1 VTIAA
6 TGNNARRGEQVPVQP
21 ASQIVSVV
29 DDDESV
35 CKALRR
41 LLRSFGLKVETFAT
55 AEEFLARASSD
66 SPAFLIVDVRMP
78 GMSGLE
84 LQQHLNATGRKL
96 PIVFITAH
104 EDQQARHAALAAG
117 AVDFL
122 IKPFDE
128 QVLLRAVTNALGREN
143 EEEAIP

>member
-1 VTIAA
+1 VE
-6 TGNNARRGEQVPVQP
+6 R
-21 ASQIVSVV
+21 ASQVVSVV

-41 LLRSFGLKVETFAT
+41 LLRSFGLNVETFAT
-55 AEEFLARASSD
+55 AEEFLTRARGE
-66 SPAFLIVDVRMP
+66 SPACLILDVRMP

-84 LQQHLNATGRKL
+84 LQQRLSSAGRRI

-104 EDQQARHAALAAG
+104 EDQKARHEALTAG

-128 QVLLRAVTNALGREN
+128 AVLLNAVSQALERDN
-143 EEEAIP
+143 EDHS

>member
-1 VTIAA
+1 MQPTS
-6 TGNNARRGEQVPVQP
+6 QV
-21 ASQIVSVV
+21 VSVV

-35 CKALRR
+35 GKALRR
-41 LLRSFGLKVETFAT
+41 LLRSFGLNVESFAG
-55 AEEFLARASSD
+55 AEELLARAPGE
-66 SPAFLIVDVRMP
+66 SPACLILDVRMP

-84 LQQHLNATGRKL
+84 LQQHLNNAGRRI

-128 QVLLRAVTNALGREN
+128 QVLLRAVTQALVRDNKER
-143 EEEAIP
+143 AVP

>member
-1 VTIAA
+1 
-6 TGNNARRGEQVPVQP
+6 VQP
-21 ASQIVSVV
+21 TSQVVSVV

-41 LLRSFGLKVETFAT
+41 LLRSFGLEVETFTT
-55 AEEFLARASSD
+55 AEEFLARGPGEA
-66 SPAFLIVDVRMP
+66 PACLILDIRLP
-78 GMSGLE
+78 GMTGLE
-84 LQQHLNATGRKL
+84 LQQYLSEVGRRI

-104 EDQQARHAALAAG
+104 EDREARQAGLASG

-128 QVLLRAVTNALGREN
+128 QVLSRAVTKALG
-143 EEEAIP
+143 

>member
-1 VTIAA
+1 MAPSS
-6 TGNNARRGEQVPVQP
+6 QV
-21 ASQIVSVV
+21 VSVV

-41 LLRSFGLKVETFAT
+41 LLRSFGINVETFAT
-55 AEEFLARASSD
+55 AEEFLARAAGAA
-66 SPAFLIVDVRMP
+66 PACLILDVRMP
-78 GMSGLE
+78 GMSGLD
-84 LQQHLNATGRKL
+84 LQQHLNTAGRRI

-104 EDQQARHAALAAG
+104 QDQQARHAALAAG

-128 QVLLRAVTNALGREN
+128 HVLLRAVTQALGS
-143 EEEAIP
+143 

>member
-1 VTIAA
+1 MQPTS
-6 TGNNARRGEQVPVQP
+6 QVV
-21 ASQIVSVV
+21 AVV

-41 LLRSFGLKVETFAT
+41 LLRSFGLNIETFAT
-55 AEEFLARASSD
+55 AEEFLARAPGEP
-66 SPAFLIVDVRMP
+66 PACLILDVRMP

-84 LQQHLNATGRKL
+84 LQQRLNAAGRRIPL
-96 PIVFITAH
+96 VFITAH

-128 QVLLRAVTNALGREN
+128 QVLLKAVTQALGGDKEERAV
-143 EEEAIP
+143 P